1 MRNFTSKFKT
11 FDFKEKH
18 GKKTLNK
25 GRDYTLTV
33 KNAKGKKVKGPKI
46 SSGARPPRK
55 TKSFCAMPST
65 KSKRGARPC

>member
-1 MRNFTSKFKT
+1 MVKSWVVRNFTSKFKT

-46 SSGARPPRK
+46 SSGGSAVL
-55 TKSFCAMPST
+55 
-65 KSKRGARPC
+65 